1 MNTMSEVKTGFTSTR
16 RWCSISR
23 RTFNNDSGIAGF
35 MAMETMQVM
44 QALQAVHPSKQRWL
58 LFIFAESLRNK
69 DLAQQFYLF
78 Y

>member
-1 MNTMSEVKTGFTSTR
+1 
-16 RWCSISR
+16 
-23 RTFNNDSGIAGF
+23 